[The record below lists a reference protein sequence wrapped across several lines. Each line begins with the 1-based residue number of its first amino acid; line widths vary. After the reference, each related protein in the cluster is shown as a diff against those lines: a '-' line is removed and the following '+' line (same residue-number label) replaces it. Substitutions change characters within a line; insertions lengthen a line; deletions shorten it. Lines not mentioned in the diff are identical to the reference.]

1 MFLNKQIIRY
11 LSKQKCFKTAR
22 DIHQDLNLSNDYYAT
37 FDIKLKS
44 LAAKHKILMV
54 PLRDTYRYSKPLKTK
69 SGRILSGLV
78 DTYDYLMLSS
88 ELEDN

>member
-1 MFLNKQIIRY
+1 MLLTRQIIRY
-11 LSKQKCFKTAR
+11 LNKQSCFKTAR

-54 PLRDTYRYSKPLKTK
+54 PLQDIYRYSKPLKLK
-69 SGRILSGLV
+69 NGRVLSGLIDV
-78 DTYDYLMLSS
+78 YDYLKLSS